1 MAPHSADVVPGQV
14 STRHLTWEE
23 REVCLKED
31 LPLPLG
37 TRVACVP
44 SGCGQPLLLEEKT
57 LESPLDCK
65 EIQPFNPKGNQP

>member
-44 SGCGQPLLLEEKT
+44 SGCGQP
-57 LESPLDCK
+57 
-65 EIQPFNPKGNQP
+65 I